1 MNDKN
6 DAYTDLVRAL
16 NKAAIITETDLDGNI
31 IFVNDEFCRIS
42 GYSEKEL
49 LGKNHNLVNSGTHSK
64 IFFGD
69 MWRTIK
75 NGNVWFG
82 EICNRAKDGSLY
94 WLQATIL
101 PIFHETNKE
110 VYKYVAVR
118 FDITEKKQSDLAMQR
133 RAALYQAVIETT
145 DGFCRIDKDG
155 RFLEVSD
162 GYCQLKGY
170 SREELLTRKISDL
183 NDSGNPPLLD
193 LEDIADIMKG
203 GNRTFE
209 VERRRADN
217 SIWIAE
223 VTASYSPVD
232 HGSVFMLLRDITERK
247 NAEKR
252 NENLRQQLNHIQK
265 LDSIGRLTAGLAHD
279 FNNILAS
286 ILGYTEMSQLISEDI
301 ADESIKKDLTH
312 NLQQVS
318 IAGHRAAEL
327 IARMMLYCRQEKH
340 NQKKAISKTQLTQPL
355 IKDIVNMV
363 QVGLTEKF
371 KIELQLNDGTL
382 DIVIEPGELHQVLTN
397 LLVNARDA
405 MGEKGGVITV
415 HFSMVKL
422 KSCQCVACSTKIEGN
437 YIELSVSDTGSGID
451 KESHRNI
458 FDPFFTTK
466 GVGKG
471 TGLGLSMVN
480 GIVHHS
486 GGHILIDSALNKG
499 TTFRLLFPMIL
510 WGGGHGEPA
519 PNIY

>member
-49 LGKNHNLVNSGTHSK
+49 LGNNHHIVNSGTHSK
-64 IFFGD
+64 IFFGE

-75 NGNVWFG
+75 SGNVWFG

-118 FDITEKKQSDLAMQR
+118 FDITEKKQLDLATQR

-145 DGFCRIDKDG
+145 DGFCRVDRKG
-155 RFLEVSD
+155 NFLEVSD
-162 GYCQLKGY
+162 GYCQLKGF
-170 SREELLTRKISDL
+170 SREELLTRKICDTV
-183 NDSGNPPLLD
+183 DSNNLPLLD
-193 LEDIADIMKG
+193 LDDITEIMKG

-209 VERRRADN
+209 MERRRTDN

-223 VTASYSPVD
+223 VTASYSPID
-232 HGSVFMLLRDITERK
+232 GGSVFVLLHNVTDRK

-252 NENLRQQLNHIQK
+252 SEDLRQQLNHMQK

-286 ILGYTEMSQLISEDI
+286 ILGYTEMSLLINEDI
-301 ADESIKKDLTH
+301 TDEKVKNNLAH
-312 NLQQVS
+312 NLQQIS

-327 IARMMLYCRQEKH
+327 IARMMLYCRQDQQ
-340 NQKKAISKTQLTQPL
+340 NKKRIISETQLTQPL
-355 IKDIVNMV
+355 IKDIVDMV
-363 QVGLTEKF
+363 QVGLTDKF
-371 KIELQLNDGTL
+371 KIELMLNEGTF

-397 LLVNARDA
+397 LLLNARDA
-405 MGEKGGVITV
+405 IGENGGVISV
-415 HFSMVKL
+415 KFSMVEL
-422 KSCQCVACSTKIEGN
+422 TNCQCVACARKVEGN

-451 KESHRNI
+451 EEMIMSI

-471 TGLGLSMVN
+471 TGLGLSIVN

-486 GGHILIDSALNKG
+486 GGHILIDSALNEG
-499 TTFRLLFPMIL
+499 TTFRLLFPIVL
-510 WGGGHGEPA
+510 WGGENGEPA